1 MGRGF
6 QTGKTTKGHSLTR
19 AGGLCSKGAACLP
32 GLCRCGA
39 RWPTVWRVQP
49 AQTRGLGAG
58 AVAGPRCLA
67 WWGGRTVTQ
76 RRGARSTHDG
86 GHGSWAAVG
95 NRRMCRPRCVE
106 DAGDLAGGFGRRWR
120 LAAGRADTALAAF
133 GGGNA
138 FEYRGRDPGLH
149 APAGFRRQS
158 GRDRAG
164 IGLAAQRAGRRGGG
178 GRHGASVCRVQP
190 PPGGTR
196 KFSRMCCSARCRA
209 NCRRRSHGDR
219 GGASGGCAP
228 VGAVGA
234 ADTVGAGAVA
244 GGTARGRAGGFSME
258 DMLRAGQTSVKLN
271 SMKIQFRNSDA

>member
-6 QTGKTTKGHSLTR
+6 QSGKTTKGHSLTR

-32 GLCRCGA
+32 GLCRCGV
-39 RWPTVWRVQP
+39 RWSTVRRVQP
-49 AQTRGLGAG
+49 ARGASLGD
-58 AVAGPRCLA
+58 
-67 WWGGRTVTQ
+67 GGRGGVLQ
-76 RRGARSTHDG
+76 HSPDGGARGPPRTER
-86 GHGSWAAVG
+86 GSWAAVG
-95 NRRMCRPRCVE
+95 NCRMCRPRSVE
-106 DAGDLAGGFGRRWR
+106 DAGDSAGCFGGRWR

-138 FEYRGRDPGLH
+138 FEHRGRDPGLH
-149 APAGFRRQS
+149 APAGFRWQS

-190 PPGGTR
+190 PLGGTR
-196 KFSRMCCSARCRA
+196 KFSRMRCSARCRA
-209 NCRRRSHGDR
+209 DCRRCGHAGRGAWA
-219 GGASGGCAP
+219 GGASGDCAP

-234 ADTVGAGAVA
+234 VDTVGAGAGA
-244 GGTARGRAGGFSME
+244 GGTMGGGAGGFSME

>member
-6 QTGKTTKGHSLTR
+6 QSGKTTKGHSLTR

-39 RWPTVWRVQP
+39 RWPTVRRVQP
-49 AQTRGLGAG
+49 ARGASLGDEGGAG
-58 AVAGPRCLA
+58 MHQHSPDGGARGPPSTEDVAPGLRLAKAGCAVSVG
-67 WWGGRTVTQ
+67 GGRWDSAGCF
-76 RRGARSTHDG
+76 RG
-86 GHGSWAAVG
+86 
-95 NRRMCRPRCVE
+95 
-106 DAGDLAGGFGRRWR
+106 RWR

-138 FEYRGRDPGLH
+138 FEHRGRDPGLH

-164 IGLAAQRAGRRGGG
+164 IGLAAQRAGRRGRG

-209 NCRRRSHGDR
+209 DCRRRGHAGR
-219 GGASGGCAP
+219 GTCAGGASGDSAP

-234 ADTVGAGAVA
+234 VDTVGAGAGA
-244 GGTARGRAGGFSME
+244 GGTMGEGAGGFSME

>member
-32 GLCRCGA
+32 GLCRRGVL
-39 RWPTVWRVQP
+39 WVTVWGVQP
-49 AQTRGLGAG
+49 VQAG
-58 AVAGPRCLA
+58 S
-67 WWGGRTVTQ
+67 GGRGCSRPGVLGLVGWTGSYPAAGRAVHPGRSVMPGLQ
-76 RRGARSTHDG
+76 LAKAGCAVSVGGGRRGS
-86 GHGSWAAVG
+86 
-95 NRRMCRPRCVE
+95 
-106 DAGDLAGGFGRRWR
+106 AGGFGVRWR
-120 LAAGRADTALAAF
+120 LAAGWADTALAAF

-138 FEYRGRDPGLH
+138 FKHRGRNPGLH

-196 KFSRMCCSARCRA
+196 KFSRMRCSARCKA
-209 NCRRRSHGDR
+209 DCRLCCHAGR
-219 GGASGGCAP
+219 GGASGDLAS

-234 ADTVGAGAVA
+234 VDTVGAGARS

-258 DMLRAGQTSVKLN
+258 KMLRAGQTSVKLN

>member
-39 RWPTVWRVQP
+39 PNGPRPEDLGGRCSRP
-49 AQTRGLGAG
+49 AVFRLVMGVRDGVHQHSSDGGARGPPRTEDVAPGRLVGAG
-58 AVAGPRCLA
+58 CAVSVR
-67 WWGGRTVTQ
+67 GGRWD
-76 RRGARSTHDG
+76 S
-86 GHGSWAAVG
+86 
-95 NRRMCRPRCVE
+95 
-106 DAGDLAGGFGRRWR
+106 AGCFGRRWR
-120 LAAGRADTALAAF
+120 LAAGWADTALAAF
-133 GGGNA
+133 GSGNA
-138 FEYRGRDPGLH
+138 LEHRGRDPDLH

-158 GRDRAG
+158 GRDRTG

-196 KFSRMCCSARCRA
+196 KFSRMRCSARCKA
-209 NCRRRSHGDR
+209 DCRRCGHAGCRISA
-219 GGASGGCAP
+219 GGASGDCAL

-234 ADTVGAGAVA
+234 VDTVGAGARS

-258 DMLRAGQTSVKLN
+258 KMLRAGQTSVKLN

>member
-1 MGRGF
+1 MECASIHLTAKRAVHPGRRTWLLG
-6 QTGKTTKGHSLTR
+6 
-19 AGGLCSKGAACLP
+19 
-32 GLCRCGA
+32 CGWRGPDA
-39 RWPTVWRVQP
+39 QATVR
-49 AQTRGLGAG
+49 
-58 AVAGPRCLA
+58 
-67 WWGGRTVTQ
+67 GGRW
-76 RRGARSTHDG
+76 
-86 GHGSWAAVG
+86 GS
-95 NRRMCRPRCVE
+95 
-106 DAGDLAGGFGRRWR
+106 AGGFGGGWR
-120 LAAGRADTALAAF
+120 LTAGRADTALAAF

-138 FEYRGRDPGLH
+138 FEHRGRDPGLH
-149 APAGFRRQS
+149 APAGFRWQS

-196 KFSRMCCSARCRA
+196 KFSRMRCSARCRA
-209 NCRRRSHGDR
+209 NCRRRSHGGR
-219 GGASGGCAP
+219 GGCTS

-234 ADTVGAGAVA
+234 ADTVGAVAVA